1 MKWLFE
7 LKEDYK
13 CMLAEFINDDELQE
27 LKSEL
32 REDKDFFAPRGSS
45 KPRLRITKEGEIIV
59 FQGYAWDGNSPKINF
74 LDLFWIGTPD
84 GIQTHNRPITYYA
97 SLIHDVL
104 GQFKREPE
112 MLSRFKSTESPEL
125 WFSKGRRG
133 RDGLY
138 LSMLKNEN
146 FMFRHLYY
154 LAVSLAGPLYDAYL
168 AWFKKVDFTDHGNRR
183 A

>member
-1 MKWLFE
+1 MKWKFE

-13 CMLAEFINDDELQE
+13 CILAEFLNDNELQALQHE
-27 LKSEL
+27 LI
-32 REDKDFFAPRGSS
+32 EDKDFFDPRDPS
-45 KPRLRITKEGEIIV
+45 KPRLKFTKEVEIIV

-84 GIQTHNRPITYYA
+84 GIQTRNRPITYYA
-97 SLIHDVL
+97 SLVHDVL

-112 MLSRFKSTESPEL
+112 MPSRFKSTESPDL
-125 WFSKGRRG
+125 WFSKGRLG

-138 LSMLKNEN
+138 FSMLKHEN
-146 FMFRHLYY
+146 FMLRHLYY

-168 AWFKKVDFTDHGNRR
+168 ALFKKVDFTDHVN
-183 A
+183 